1 MEFIFAFIAGALG
14 ISEYWANVIVS
25 AIEAGST
32 VLALISL
39 FASFGLTSA
48 LILTAQSLLK
58 KGAKKT
64 AVAY

>member
-1 MEFIFAFIAGALG
+1 NMEVVAYIAGALG
-14 ISEYWANVIVS
+14 ISEYWANVIVT

-32 VLALISL
+32 VLALISM

-48 LILTAQSLLK
+48 LILTAKSLLK

>member
-1 MEFIFAFIAGALG
+1 M
-14 ISEYWANVIVS
+14 SEYWANVIVT

-32 VLALISL
+32 VLALISM

-48 LILTAQSLLK
+48 LILTAKSLLK